1 MPDPERRPREMSDI
15 HSLFTGVLPTHN
27 HFGLRNT
34 QALAGVSHVWQD
46 FFARAL
52 AEQLG
57 QEPGAQVA
65 ADPVPVD
72 ASVEPSA
79 GSDLLTQIVTQR
91 HCDVQD
97 TEIAPPEPL
106 FLPIAEFELDLLPP
120 AAVPF
125 PEDEIVAQQR
135 QQNFESGWVRPI
147 VLTAGQPVPEPG
159 PAPQP
164 KPLFLPIAEFEL
176 DLLPP
181 AAEPYPEEERVQQQK
196 ALDFDCGWARPL
208 ILNNL
213 RLAA

>member
-1 MPDPERRPREMSDI
+1 MSDI
-15 HSLFTGVLPTHN
+15 LPLTIGVLPTHN
-27 HFGLRNT
+27 HYGLRNT

-57 QEPGAQVA
+57 DTPQALSAPAP
-65 ADPVPVD
+65 ADP
-72 ASVEPSA
+72 AIEPSA
-79 GSDLLTQIVTQR
+79 GADLLSQILTQR
-91 HCDVQD
+91 ECDVKD

-106 FLPIAEFELDLLPP
+106 FLPIAELETELLPP
-120 AAVPF
+120 ATTPF
-125 PEDEIVAQQR
+125 PDEEIIAQQR

-147 VLTAGQPVPEPG
+147 VLTAGEPLPEPG

-164 KPLFLPIAEFEL
+164 RPLHLPIAEFEL

-181 AAEPYPEEERVQQQK
+181 PATPYPAEELVAQQK
-196 ALDFDCGWARPL
+196 ALDFDYYWARPL
-208 ILNNL
+208 VTQNL

>member
-1 MPDPERRPREMSDI
+1 MK
-15 HSLFTGVLPTHN
+15 
-27 HFGLRNT
+27 
-34 QALAGVSHVWQD
+34 
-46 FFARAL
+46 
-52 AEQLG
+52 
-57 QEPGAQVA
+57 
-65 ADPVPVD
+65 
-72 ASVEPSA
+72 
-79 GSDLLTQIVTQR
+79 
-91 HCDVQD
+91 D

-106 FLPIAEFELDLLPP
+106 FLPIAEFETELLPP
-120 AAVPF
+120 AATPF
-125 PEDEIVAQQR
+125 PAEEIIAQQR

-147 VLTAGQPVPEPG
+147 VLTAGQPLPEPG

-181 AAEPYPEEERVQQQK
+181 AAEPYPDDELVQQQK

>member
-1 MPDPERRPREMSDI
+1 MSDI
-15 HSLFTGVLPTHN
+15 LPLTIGVLPTHN
-27 HFGLRNT
+27 HYGLRNT

-57 QEPGAQVA
+57 DAPHALATQASAPMDPAVEPGAGA
-65 ADPVPVD
+65 
-72 ASVEPSA
+72 
-79 GSDLLTQIVTQR
+79 DLLSQILTQR
-91 HCDVQD
+91 ECDVKD

-106 FLPIAEFELDLLPP
+106 FLPIAEFETELLPT
-120 AAVPF
+120 AATPF
-125 PEDEIVAQQR
+125 PDEEIVAQQR

-147 VLTAGQPVPEPG
+147 VLTAGQPLPEPG

-164 KPLFLPIAEFEL
+164 RALHLPIAEFEL

-181 AAEPYPEEERVQQQK
+181 PATPYPTEELLAQQK
-196 ALDFDCGWARPL
+196 ALDFDYHWARPL
-208 ILNNL
+208 ITQNL

>member
-1 MPDPERRPREMSDI
+1 MSDI
-15 HSLFTGVLPTHN
+15 LPLTIGVLPTHN
-27 HFGLRNT
+27 HYGLRNT

-57 QEPGAQVA
+57 ETPDAPAAQA
-65 ADPVPVD
+65 TAPLDP
-72 ASVEPSA
+72 AVEPSA
-79 GSDLLTQIVTQR
+79 GADLLSQILTQR
-91 HCDVQD
+91 ECDVKD

-106 FLPIAEFELDLLPP
+106 FLPIAEFETELLPP
-120 AAVPF
+120 AATPF
-125 PEDEIVAQQR
+125 PEEEIVAQQR

-147 VLTAGQPVPEPG
+147 VLAAGQPLPEPG
-159 PAPQP
+159 PAPEP
-164 KPLFLPIAEFEL
+164 RALHLPIAEFEL

-181 AAEPYPEEERVQQQK
+181 PATPYPAEELVAQQK
-196 ALDFDCGWARPL
+196 ALDFDYHWARPL

>member
-1 MPDPERRPREMSDI
+1 MSDI
-15 HSLFTGVLPTHN
+15 LPLTIGVLPTHN
-27 HFGLRNT
+27 HYGLRNT

-57 QEPGAQVA
+57 DAPDALAGQAPAAVDPAVEPGEGA
-65 ADPVPVD
+65 
-72 ASVEPSA
+72 
-79 GSDLLTQIVTQR
+79 DLLSQILTQR
-91 HCDVQD
+91 ECDVKD

-106 FLPIAEFELDLLPP
+106 FLPIAEFETELLPP
-120 AAVPF
+120 AATPF
-125 PEDEIVAQQR
+125 PAEEIVAQQH

-147 VLTAGQPVPEPG
+147 VLTAGLPLPEPG

-164 KPLFLPIAEFEL
+164 RPLHLPIAEFEL

-181 AAEPYPEEERVQQQK
+181 AATPYPTEELIAQQK
-196 ALDFDCGWARPL
+196 ALDFDCYWARPL
-208 ILNNL
+208 VAHNL

>member
-1 MPDPERRPREMSDI
+1 MSDI
-15 HSLFTGVLPTHN
+15 LPLTIGVLPTHN
-27 HFGLRNT
+27 HYGLRNT

-57 QEPGAQVA
+57 ETPDAPA
-65 ADPVPVD
+65 AKAPAPADPT
-72 ASVEPSA
+72 VEPSEGA
-79 GSDLLTQIVTQR
+79 DLLSQILTQR
-91 HCDVQD
+91 ECDVTD

-106 FLPIAEFELDLLPP
+106 FLPIAEFETELLPP
-120 AAVPF
+120 AATPF
-125 PEDEIVAQQR
+125 PEEEIVAQQR

-159 PAPQP
+159 PAPEP
-164 KPLFLPIAEFEL
+164 RALHLPIAEFEL

-181 AAEPYPEEERVQQQK
+181 AATPYPAEELIAQQK
-196 ALDFDCGWARPL
+196 ALDFDYYWARPL
-208 ILNNL
+208 IANNL

>member
-1 MPDPERRPREMSDI
+1 MSDI
-15 HSLFTGVLPTHN
+15 PSLFTGVLPTHN
-27 HFGLRNT
+27 HYGLRNT

-52 AEQLG
+52 ADQLG
-57 QEPGAQVA
+57 DTPDALA
-65 ADPVPVD
+65 AEAAPVD
-72 ASVEPSA
+72 KSLEPIA

-91 HCDVQD
+91 QCDVKD

-106 FLPIAEFELDLLPP
+106 FLPIAEFELELLPP

-125 PEDEIVAQQR
+125 PPEEIVAQQR

-147 VLTAGQPVPEPG
+147 VLTAGQPLPEPG
-159 PAPQP
+159 PAPAP
-164 KPLFLPIAEFEL
+164 RPLHLPIAEFEL

-181 AAEPYPEEERVQQQK
+181 PATPYPTEELVQQQK
-196 ALDFDCGWARPL
+196 QLDYDCVWARPL
-208 ILNNL
+208 ILHNL